1 MNQKILFKLLGST
14 MLALCCSVAQAARLD
29 VVDHLAAG
37 GYIAST
43 TSSEFFNDDAIDLSA
58 GGDVGLLG
66 TRSFDAAGLSHGY
79 VADAYFIG
87 NSQSFSMSTTQYLAA
102 AAGKD
107 LLAEAFVSVPL
118 ITLSIA
124 SDGEALGSPVQVSFS
139 GLASALGLAD
149 VAGSTLQMDIAIT
162 SGSSMLGNWL
172 WAPDAASSPDAP
184 VSFSFLANVG
194 QQITLSAFMHS
205 TLGSTGLQAVEG
217 SVAGMLGGNFAVAA
231 VPEASSYAMLLAG
244 LGILGLIARRRV

>member
-1 MNQKILFKLLGST
+1 MNQTILFKLLGAT
-14 MLALCCSVAQAARLD
+14 AVALCCSVAQAARLE

-43 TSSEFFNDDAIDLSA
+43 IGGEFFSDDAIDLSA
-58 GGDVGLLG
+58 GGDVGLIG
-66 TRSFDAAGLSHGY
+66 THSFDAAGLSHGY

-87 NSQSFSMSTTQYLAA
+87 NNQSYAMSITQYLTA

-118 ITLSIA
+118 ITLNIA
-124 SDGEALGSPVQVSFS
+124 SEGEALGSPVQVSFN
-139 GLASALGLAD
+139 GLASALGLSSN
-149 VAGSTLQMDIAIT
+149 STLQMDIAIT
-162 SGSSMLGNWL
+162 SGSTTLGSWL

-205 TLGSTGLQAVEG
+205 TLGGTGSQAVDG

-231 VPEASSYAMLLAG
+231 VPEASNYAMLLAG
-244 LGILGLIARRRV
+244 LGILGLMTRRRV